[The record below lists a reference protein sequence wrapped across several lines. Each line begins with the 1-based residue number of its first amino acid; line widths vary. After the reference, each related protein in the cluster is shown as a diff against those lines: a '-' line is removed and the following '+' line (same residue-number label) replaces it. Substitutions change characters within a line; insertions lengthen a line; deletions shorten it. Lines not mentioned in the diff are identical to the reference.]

1 MKIIFNEI
9 KKIFNWKMC
18 IVLLMW
24 SLLIYQ
30 MVTDFDIEVFPNGSG
45 DTASYNIT
53 TKMIKDYGNEMD
65 EEEFLDFKKIH
76 EKKIDEADKF
86 LSNNEN
92 FNKYGIYSYEDYKKK
107 PRGEKGDDPDKEFE
121 KMYWNNLLSSDGDIF
136 WELQTMPMYI
146 GRYEQREINNELG
159 LSNNAESR
167 KNKSREKRIAEI
179 SGNEEYNSILPRFVY
194 DNYIRLIKGVAV
206 SIIVGIAF
214 MLTPLFIKD
223 KRDKV
228 EHLQYGSKIG
238 RGLFKSKL
246 IAGFISAMIIA
257 TVEIIIYSIL
267 YSTNNTSM
275 FFKSNINS
283 IFNNQFWFSMTFIQY
298 IIMTIVCVYI
308 ISIITAFI
316 SMFVSRKVSSYVVG
330 IGVQVPIVFIIGKLI
345 LSLLLDNLGILYR
358 SKYLAFGVYVVLIV
372 LVAWI
377 IYKVSK
383 KEIIKDI

>member
-1 MKIIFNEI
+1 MRIILNEI

-18 IVLLMW
+18 IVLLMLT
-24 SLLIYQ
+24 LLIYK

-45 DTASYNIT
+45 AIAAYNIT
-53 TKMIKDYGNEMD
+53 TKMVEDYGNEMD
-65 EEEFLDFKKIH
+65 EVEFIDFQRIHGEKIS
-76 EKKIDEADKF
+76 KADKF

-92 FNKYGIYSYEDYKKK
+92 FNRYGVYSYEDYQKIRDAKF
-107 PRGEKGDDPDKEFE
+107 GVSDKEFDE
-121 KMYWNNLLSSDGDIF
+121 MYWDNLLSSDGDIF

-146 GRYEQREINNELG
+146 GRYENREINNELG
-159 LSNNAESR
+159 LSDDNESKKNESR
-167 KNKSREKRIAEI
+167 KKRIAKI
-179 SGNEEYNSILPRFVY
+179 SKNEEYNSILSRDVFE
-194 DNYIRLIKGVAV
+194 NYIRLIKGVAV

-223 KRDKV
+223 KRDKI
-228 EHLQYGSKIG
+228 EHLQYTSKRG

-246 IAGFISAMIIA
+246 IAGFISAMIIT
-257 TVEIIIYSIL
+257 TVEVIIYSIL

-298 IIMTIVCVYI
+298 IIMTLICVYI

-316 SMFVSRKVSSYVVG
+316 SMFVSRKASNYVVG
-330 IGVQVPIVFIIGKLI
+330 IGIQVPIVFILGKLI
-345 LSLLLDNLGILYR
+345 LSLLLDNVGMLYK
-358 SKYLAFGVYVVLIV
+358 SKYLAFGVYIMLIIS
-372 LVAWI
+372 LAII

-383 KEIIKDI
+383 KEIIKEI